1 MDLRLP
7 VKREYFDQIKSGQ
20 KLEEYRAITPYWKKR
35 IEGKTFDRVIIT
47 LGYPKS
53 DDLDRMLFRAWRGY
67 VTKTII
73 HKHFDFKPTKV
84 YAIRVN

>member
-1 MDLRLP
+1 MILRLP

-20 KLEEYRAITPYWKKR
+20 KPEEFREMTQYWTKR
-35 IEGKTFDRVIIT
+35 IEGKTFDSVLIT

-53 DDLDRMLFRAWRGY
+53 DDYDRMLFRPWRGY
-67 VTKTII
+67 VTKEII
-73 HKHFDFKPTKV
+73 HKHFDYKQTKV